1 MNRKALFAGSFD
13 PLTLGHMDIIKRA
26 SKLYDELVVAVV
38 VNINKESLFSLEDR
52 LFMLQDSC
60 KELVNVHFDTVQ
72 GLLADYV
79 NSNDIDVVI
88 RGLRDDRDFQYEL
101 EMAQYNSNLYNKAET
116 VFLMTSPEYSY
127 ISSTGVREIVGLNGN
142 IEQIVPKPVNNYIL
156 KWRKE
161 NE

>member
-1 MNRKALFAGSFD
+1 MSRKALFAGSFD

-52 LFMLQDSC
+52 LIMLKDSC
-60 KELVNVHFDTVQ
+60 KELEYVHFDTVQ

-79 NSNDIDVVI
+79 NLNDIDVVI

-127 ISSTGVREIVGLNGN
+127 ISSTGVREIVRLNGN
-142 IEQIVPKPVNNYIL
+142 IEQIVPKSVNNYIL
-156 KWRKE
+156 KRRKE